1 MSMYELPKEQAN
13 EPFTLEGIAK
23 GTLSEA
29 ASSRIYGD
37 KSHTGEKVA
46 YSLPLMNGVAR
57 YVWNEETKAFVAGLV
72 TIGPEGVIAGT

>member
-1 MSMYELPKEQAN
+1 MYELPKEQAN

-29 ASSRIYGD
+29 ASVRIYGD

-46 YSLPLMNGVAR
+46 YTLPLMNGIAR
-57 YVWNEETKAFVAGLV
+57 YVWNEETKAFIAKFVG
-72 TIGPEGVIAGT
+72 IGPEGVIGNS